1 MNELNRF
8 IAKSEE
14 LYELAGQNI
23 KPAIAVIGS
32 YNSGKSSLLNNLLGE
47 EISPV
52 GAVPTTSCLLY
63 FDYGD
68 SFSAKYTGAR
78 DKCVFTDRN
87 ALVSFLSGRQPQGG
101 RVNIELPTPIL
112 KKCRLIDTP
121 GIDSFSHE
129 SIRMAEQAVNE
140 STKIIYLFH
149 QRGIE
154 NFNRLFLNKFAS
166 IWKNKNLN
174 DISFWLNC
182 NLGNCD
188 GTSLEA
194 TRAVLRKIFLRQV
207 KLNAINIL
215 NRENIQA
222 LRLFLEVE
230 LARYYFDNLAKNLKK
245 VDSEIPAKLK
255 KITGIADE
263 SLFLSKFWTVLET
276 AKKLFSAYHI
286 VSSIPLIVSETEGL
300 LCSINSSNLNKTD
313 NKAGGHLYRPRAGGF
328 KEGKV
333 LILEVIN
340 SLLHEKKL
348 DGWLE
353 RPKLSK
359 LAAKIEAERFTVVA
373 AGGFSTGKSTFFNA
387 LMKEEIL
394 PTGNAPT
401 TSSVTRISHGRN
413 KTATVQLPLQVTL
426 LIHENIGDQSHLC
439 ADRLDILENYLKN
452 NELGLAYLEAC
463 TEGLFRQVDYQ
474 EITALINQ
482 TREFYSAGAFARSAG
497 KFPVPAVYKPVP
509 AKGVSR
515 KKILQKVRLTFHYAG
530 EPAFNLANPAHFNEF
545 KEITG
550 PGNAFRIAG
559 IDIRH
564 PSEYLELADFVDTP
578 GLDSIQ
584 KHYFDEISDN
594 IRQCDAYLVFL
605 NARHILNDMDKE
617 NLEAV
622 FLPKIPASFK
632 QREIPEKEFDKVYFV
647 INFADI
653 LTPFQQ
659 EAVVNFVRKSM
670 SAPAQNSQAIPNP
683 KIFLISA
690 LRGLAG
696 KDRGMEVLLKN
707 LEEGIMRFRGRN
719 FYKNILNELYTMLNG
734 VSQKINIEL
743 LTLIQTGHRS
753 GKKKQK
759 LRQALE
765 VLRKFRREIKNI
777 RNTIYSLGGL

>member
-14 LYELAGQNI
+14 LYDLAGQNL

-32 YNSGKSSLLNNLLGE
+32 YNSGKSTLLNSLLGE

-52 GAVPTTSCLLY
+52 GAVPTTSRLLY
-63 FDYGD
+63 FDYAD
-68 SFSAKYTGAR
+68 SFSARYTGVR
-78 DKCVFTDRN
+78 DKCVFANRN
-87 ALVSFLSGRQPQGG
+87 ALASFLSSRQPQGG
-101 RVNIELPTPIL
+101 RVNIELPAPIL

-129 SIRMAEQAVNE
+129 SIRMAEQAANE
-140 STKIIYLFH
+140 SVKIIYLFH

-166 IWKNKNLN
+166 TWKNKNLN

-194 TRAVLRKIFLRQV
+194 TMAVLRKIFLSQV
-207 KLNAINIL
+207 RLNAINIL
-215 NRENIQA
+215 NHENIQD

-245 VDSEIPAKLK
+245 VDNEIPAKLK
-255 KITGIADE
+255 KITSIADE
-263 SLFLSKFWTVLET
+263 SLFLSEFWTVLET
-276 AKKLFSAYHI
+276 AEKLFSAYRTLN
-286 VSSIPLIVSETEGL
+286 SIPLIVSETEGL

-313 NKAGGHLYRPRAGGF
+313 NKAGGHLYRPHAGGF
-328 KEGKV
+328 KEGKE
-333 LILEVIN
+333 LILELLN
-340 SLLHEKKL
+340 SLIREKKL

-359 LAAKIEAERFTVVA
+359 MAAKIKAERFTVVA

-394 PTGNAPT
+394 PTGNGPT
-401 TSSVTRISHGRN
+401 TSSITRISHGRE
-413 KTATVQLPLQVTL
+413 KTATVRLPLQVTL
-426 LIHENIGDQSHLC
+426 QIHENIGKQSHLC
-439 ADRLDILENYLKN
+439 ADKLDILENYIKN
-452 NELGLAYLEAC
+452 NESGLAYLEAC
-463 TEGLFRQVDYQ
+463 TEDRFRQVDYQ
-474 EITALINQ
+474 EITTLINQ
-482 TREFYSAGAFARSAG
+482 AREFYAAGAFARSAG
-497 KFPVPAVYKPVP
+497 KLPLPAVYKPVP
-509 AKGVSR
+509 AKGISR
-515 KKILQKVRLTFHYAG
+515 KKLLQKVRLTFHNAG
-530 EPAFNLANPAHFNEF
+530 EPEFDLANPAHLNKF

-550 PGNAFRIAG
+550 PDNAFRISG

-564 PSEYLELADFVDTP
+564 PSKYLELTDFVDTP

-584 KHYFDEISDN
+584 KDYFDEITDN

-617 NLEAV
+617 NFETV
-622 FLPKIPASFK
+622 FLPQIRASFK
-632 QREIPEKEFDKVYFV
+632 QRDMLEKEFAKIYFV
-647 INFADI
+647 INFADT

-659 EAVVNFVRKSM
+659 EAVTNFVRKSL
-670 SAPAQNSQAIPNP
+670 SAPIQSSLAIPDP

-719 FYKNILNELYTMLNG
+719 FYRNILDELYSMLNG
-734 VSQKINIEL
+734 ISQKINIEL
-743 LTLIQTGHRS
+743 PTLIQIGHRS
-753 GKKKQK
+753 GAKKQK
-759 LRQALE
+759 LCQALE
-765 VLRKFRREIKNI
+765 VLLKYRREIKNI
-777 RNTIYSLGGL
+777 RNTIYSLGRL